1 MFTNGKCFR
10 KSQFSI
16 KLNPRYVPKKKGA
29 ASKDNTKDPAPKS
42 TTSKTDKQQTKDTL
56 PQADEQFQQIAD
68 ETNFDSVSFQPH
80 HFNFDSFV
88 KRNMA
93 PQTFPDPAIFKSAT
107 QIADEK
113 KKKKKNRSLMSDED
127 YPAQSFTFVQPQRH
141 ENVTQGSVSQPL
153 QSSLPSFAATFG
165 PEEPSV
171 NPESVGDAAEGQQ
184 PAESQPADAD
194 SETTSDLRTL
204 AEQSKVERDM
214 RLSPNKRFLA
224 RATAEQDQEI
234 QNDQQVEPSDDQSS
248 ATSLASG
255 GPREMSTTLEAAMPP
270 ITKKRRHREP
280 KVVEPTAASSRPE
293 RERKV
298 PERLGKVFVHNVE
311 GLDLAV
317 ERQNDSSD
325 SDKTEN

>member
-1 MFTNGKCFR
+1 
-10 KSQFSI
+10 
-16 KLNPRYVPKKKGA
+16 
-29 ASKDNTKDPAPKS
+29 
-42 TTSKTDKQQTKDTL
+42 
-56 PQADEQFQQIAD
+56 
-68 ETNFDSVSFQPH
+68 
-80 HFNFDSFV
+80 
-88 KRNMA
+88 
-93 PQTFPDPAIFKSAT
+93 
-107 QIADEK
+107 
-113 KKKKKNRSLMSDED
+113 MSDED

-165 PEEPSV
+165 PEEASV
-171 NPESVGDAAEGQQ
+171 NPEPAGDAAEGQQ
-184 PAESQPADAD
+184 PAESQPADTN
-194 SETTSDLRTL
+194 SKTTSDLRTL

-270 ITKKRRHREP
+270 TTKKRRHREP

-293 RERKV
+293 RERKM
-298 PERLGKVFVHNVE
+298 PERLGKFVVHNVE